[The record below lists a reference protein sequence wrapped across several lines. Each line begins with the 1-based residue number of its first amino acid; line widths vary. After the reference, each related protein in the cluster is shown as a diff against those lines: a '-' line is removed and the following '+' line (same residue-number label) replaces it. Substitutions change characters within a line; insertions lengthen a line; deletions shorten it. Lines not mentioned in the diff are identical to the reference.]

1 MKQTVITKT
10 DSDGLQTEFEIDAQ
24 NNDVIMNVITKVN
37 ALFNSQVTLDK
48 SDLRELYYVL
58 QHCLCGEHKV

>member
-10 DSDGLQTEFEIDAQ
+10 DSDGLQTEFEIDTQ
-24 NNDVIMNVITKVN
+24 NHDVIMNVITKVN
-37 ALFNSQVTLDK
+37 AFFYSQVILDK
-48 SDLRELYYVL
+48 SDLRELYSVL

>member
-10 DSDGLQTEFEIDAQ
+10 YSECWQTEFEIDAQ

-48 SDLRELYYVL
+48 SDLRELYSVL